1 MFRLYS
7 HASVARPPKIKLSG
21 KLSCRFSS
29 TNHPAALTLSTGQ
42 RLYYSS
48 SSSVFNSLQ
57 LNDAATRSRCA
68 STAPYHRLLPD
79 ARPTQRGKSLAKN
92 LRPYYITGYIKR
104 IYSTDAHDGGAKF
117 ICEYLDC
124 GRSFSVKSNLY
135 QHVRN
140 AHLGIRY
147 PCEYPNCDK
156 TFSLK
161 ANLKHHINAVHKGLK
176 YACDC
181 GKIFSHKSS
190 LWNHIAVAH
199 KSAQY
204 PCVYPGCGKS
214 FNSRGNLSYHNDTAH
229 KGVRYSCAH
238 PDCGKVFWS
247 KFNLKEH
254 INAAHKCMEHA
265 CPSCSKHFKWKSNLS
280 RHIKRKHTVL

>member
-92 LRPYYITGYIKR
+92 LWPYYITGYIKR
-104 IYSTDAHDGGAKF
+104 IYSTYVFLEDSSVCSSIEFAFTYFTAT
-117 ICEYLDC
+117 LTTV
-124 GRSFSVKSNLY
+124 GRNLFVNTSTVVGHSVLNQTY
-135 QHVRN
+135 
-140 AHLGIRY
+140 
-147 PCEYPNCDK
+147 
-156 TFSLK
+156 
-161 ANLKHHINAVHKGLK
+161 
-176 YACDC
+176 
-181 GKIFSHKSS
+181 
-190 LWNHIAVAH
+190 
-199 KSAQY
+199 
-204 PCVYPGCGKS
+204 
-214 FNSRGNLSYHNDTAH
+214 SRGFFYSESILACLIHLATSTATLQ
-229 KGVRYSCAH
+229 S
-238 PDCGKVFWS
+238 
-247 KFNLKEH
+247 
-254 INAAHKCMEHA
+254 A
-265 CPSCSKHFKWKSNLS
+265 CPECSPRYKVPMRIPQL
-280 RHIKRKHTVL
+280 